1 MFKLNHIVL
10 KLMVL
15 PVHQLPDIM
24 TVSYERK
31 GRPVSVL
38 LTTAAPGH
46 PNSNPW
52 SLYQVLSW
60 LKTLKREFF
69 VRSGEQ
75 NPCPC
80 CGGSLIV
87 IGSRKRK
94 YINGIGEKVVLVI
107 RRLQC
112 SHCTKVH
119 HELPDILTPY
129 KRYGSESIE
138 AVVSGESEL
147 TVAADESTITRWK
160 HWFLEVAN
168 YLASALVSIAIR
180 YCLKSVE
187 GESNL
192 PQSPLQRIWQL
203 VGNAPH
209 WLARTVRPVVNAN
222 CWVHTRSALLS
233 G

>member
-1 MFKLNHIVL
+1 
-10 KLMVL
+10 
-15 PVHQLPDIM
+15 M
-24 TVSYERK
+24 TISYERK

-38 LTTAAPGH
+38 LTTAAPGR
-46 PNSNPW
+46 PNSTAW
-52 SLYQVLSW
+52 SLYQVMSW
-60 LKTLKREFF
+60 LKTLLQVFF

-75 NPCPC
+75 NLCPC
-80 CGGSLIV
+80 CGGRFKV

-112 SHCTKVH
+112 SHCSKVH

-147 TVAADESTITRWK
+147 TVAADESTINRWK
-160 HWFLEVAN
+160 HWFQEISN
-168 YLASALVSIAIR
+168 YLASVLVSIAIR

-209 WLARTVRPVVNAN
+209 WLARTVRSVVNAN
-222 CWVHTRSALLS
+222 YWVHTRSALLS

>member
-1 MFKLNHIVL
+1 
-10 KLMVL
+10 
-15 PVHQLPDIM
+15 M
-24 TVSYERK
+24 TIAYERK

-38 LTTAAPGH
+38 PITVAPGR
-46 PNSNPW
+46 PNSKPW
-52 SLYQVLSW
+52 LLYQIMSW
-60 LKTLKREFF
+60 LKTLKQAFF

-80 CGGSLIV
+80 CGERLKV

-94 YINGIGEKVVLVI
+94 YINGLGEKVVLVI
-107 RRLQC
+107 RRLRC
-112 SHCTKVH
+112 SHCSKVH

-129 KRYGSESIE
+129 KRYGSENIE
-138 AVVSGESEL
+138 AVVGSESEL

-160 HWFLEVAN
+160 QWFKEISN
-168 YLASALVSIAIR
+168 YLASTLVSIAIR
-180 YCLKSVE
+180 YRIQSVE
-187 GESNL
+187 GVSGL

-203 VGNAPH
+203 VGNAPR

-222 CWVHTRSALLS
+222 YWVHTRSALLS

>member
-1 MFKLNHIVL
+1 M
-10 KLMVL
+10 L
-15 PVHQLPDIM
+15 PI
-24 TVSYERK
+24 
-31 GRPVSVL
+31 
-38 LTTAAPGH
+38 TAAPGR
-46 PNSNPW
+46 PNSKTMVIISSYELVENPE
-52 SLYQVLSW
+52 
-60 LKTLKREFF
+60 TGFF

-80 CGGSLIV
+80 CGERLKV

-94 YINGIGEKVVLVI
+94 YINGIGDIVVLVI

-112 SHCTKVH
+112 SHCSKVH

-138 AVVSGESEL
+138 AVVGGESEL
-147 TVAADESTITRWK
+147 TVAADESTINRWRQ
-160 HWFLEVAN
+160 WFKEISN
-168 YLASALVSIAIR
+168 YLAGALVSIAIR
-180 YCLKSVE
+180 YCLQSVE

-222 CWVHTRSALLS
+222 YWIQTRSALLS

>member
-1 MFKLNHIVL
+1 M
-10 KLMVL
+10 
-15 PVHQLPDIM
+15 
-24 TVSYERK
+24 
-31 GRPVSVL
+31 
-38 LTTAAPGH
+38 
-46 PNSNPW
+46 
-52 SLYQVLSW
+52 
-60 LKTLKREFF
+60 FF

-80 CGGSLIV
+80 CGGSLKV
-87 IGSRKRK
+87 VGSRERK

-160 HWFLEVAN
+160 HWFQESCQLPGQCPGVHCNPLLSSVCGRRIQPPSVSAPKD
-168 YLASALVSIAIR
+168 LAASRERSSMASQNCPSGGKRKLLGTYPFCI
-180 YCLKSVE
+180 
-187 GESNL
+187 
-192 PQSPLQRIWQL
+192 
-203 VGNAPH
+203 
-209 WLARTVRPVVNAN
+209 TVRVDKQ
-222 CWVHTRSALLS
+222 
-233 G
+233 

>member
-1 MFKLNHIVL
+1 M
-10 KLMVL
+10 
-15 PVHQLPDIM
+15 
-24 TVSYERK
+24 K
-31 GRPVSVL
+31 GKDAPFSVL
-38 LTTAAPGH
+38 LTTVAPGR
-46 PNSNPW
+46 PNSKACL
-52 SLYQVLSW
+52 LYQVTSW
-60 LKTLKREFF
+60 LKTLNRVFS

-80 CGGSLIV
+80 CGDRLKV

-94 YINGIGEKVVLVI
+94 YINGIGEKMVLVI

-112 SHCTKVH
+112 THCSKVH

-147 TVAADESTITRWK
+147 TVAADESTISRWRT
-160 HWFLEVAN
+160 WFKEISN

-180 YCLKSVE
+180 YCLQSVV

-192 PQSPLQRIWQL
+192 PQSPLQRIWHH

-222 CWVHTRSALLS
+222 CWVHTRSALMS
-233 G
+233 E